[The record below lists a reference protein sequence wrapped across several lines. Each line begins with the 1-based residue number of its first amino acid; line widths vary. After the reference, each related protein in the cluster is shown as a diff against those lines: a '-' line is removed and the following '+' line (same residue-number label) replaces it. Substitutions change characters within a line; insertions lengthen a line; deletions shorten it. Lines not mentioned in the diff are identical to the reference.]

1 VGGLWLRRGE
11 KENNGRAWGG
21 GGGRSRVCAG
31 QVLAMFI
38 ILMSYYVVSLIV
50 LFWPKSSLPVHRPTF
65 ALGLCFH
72 EISLFLCSFYRIRHS
87 VIGLIAFESVLT
99 VSKFGSNPRW
109 RM

>member
-1 VGGLWLRRGE
+1 VCVS
-11 KENNGRAWGG
+11 GG
-21 GGGRSRVCAG
+21 GELRVRWAS

-38 ILMSYYVVSLIV
+38 ILSYYVVSLIV
-50 LFWPKSSLPVHRPTF
+50 LFWPKSSLPVHRSTF

-72 EISLFLCSFYRIRHS
+72 EISRFLCSFYRIRHS

-109 RM
+109 RI